1 MRVGNDEDAAPR
13 GEPANQTIQVDALT
27 DVQLVEHGEDGNDAG
42 VVSRAPPPLPQKR
55 SAEPSRARVI
65 ALMLVAVAAGTAIA
79 LGLVHFLLP
88 SAPPPTTFAAPTTV
102 TAPPPSA
109 PPPTLRHV
117 RLDDEL
123 VIRAG
128 APATEE

>member
-1 MRVGNDEDAAPR
+1 MRVGTDEDAAPR

-27 DVQLVEHGEDGNDAG
+27 DVQLVEHDEDMG
-42 VVSRAPPPLPQKR
+42 VVSRAPPPLPPKR
-55 SAEPSRARVI
+55 SAEPSRARVF
-65 ALMLVAVAAGTAIA
+65 ALLVVAVAAGTAIA

-88 SAPPPTTFAAPTTV
+88 SAPAPTATFAAPTTV
-102 TAPPPSA
+102 AAPPPSA
-109 PPPTLRHV
+109 PPPTIRHV